1 MQKELKNIIRQNFK
15 TSSIQINSLT
25 YIANIINENKELIK
39 EEKDLKLLEKILD
52 SLKFKKV
59 GKSYYIRKI

>member
-1 MQKELKNIIRQNFK
+1 MQKELKNIIRTNFR

-25 YIANIINENKELIK
+25 YISNIINENKELIK
-39 EEKDLKLLEKILD
+39 DEKDLKLLEKVLD

-59 GKSYYIRKI
+59 GKSYYIRKK